1 MRRRCCSPAT
11 SSEAVDLRA
20 PVPLTRSDSL
30 GPIAQCPARKHSAL
44 LLSNHGPIASGRH
57 LEPAVDIFE
66 GIKEASRLFLLLDGR
81 SALSAGC
88 RTLP

>member
-1 MRRRCCSPAT
+1 MTCALQYHSPG
-11 SSEAVDLRA
+11 D
-20 PVPLTRSDSL
+20 DSL

-66 GIKEASRLFLLLDGR
+66 GIKETSRLFLLLDGR